1 MEPRLAFFGDLHLS
15 NRKQDLARD
24 VFCQTLEKLAEDSY
38 THIIF
43 LGDIFDLLIGP
54 KSFWKKRHAQFFD
67 CLNKLN
73 EKNISIVWVEGNH
86 DFHFKKLFANYSNL
100 KIVEE
105 DYDLIIGN
113 FKLFLSHGDKVNRS
127 DLSYL
132 RCRRITKSK
141 LFRGFLNL
149 IPSFLGELAVLPLAE
164 KASKSS
170 RKRSRESISSEL
182 KKLYLDF
189 ARQKISENY
198 TGVVLGHNHSFTF
211 ENIGENA
218 FYLNLG
224 APSENSL
231 SYATWNPKIEAKP
244 IIQKIDF

>member
-1 MEPRLAFFGDLHLS
+1 MEARLAFFGDLHLS

-24 VFCQTLEKLAEDSY
+24 MFCQTLEKLADDSY

-67 CLNKLN
+67 CINKLN
-73 EKNISIVWVEGNH
+73 QKNISIVWIEGNH
-86 DFHFKKLFANYSNL
+86 DFHFKKLFANFSNL

-105 DYDLIIGN
+105 DYDLLIGN
-113 FKLFLSHGDKVNRS
+113 TKLFLSHGDKVNAS

-132 RCRRITKSK
+132 RWRRITKSK

-164 KASKSS
+164 SASRSS
-170 RKRSRESISSEL
+170 RKRSRESISLEL

-189 ARQKISENY
+189 AQKKISESY
-198 TGVVLGHNHSFTF
+198 TGVILGHNHSFAN
-211 ENIGENA
+211 EDVGENG

-224 APSENSL
+224 APGEHSL
-231 SYATWNPKIEAKP
+231 SYATWRPGLEKKP
-244 IIQKIDF
+244 AIQKINF